1 MKAIKTTTTWS
12 IKKVAYTIAILYSL
26 TSIHHI
32 YGGIVDSDPKRLFVP
47 VLAAV
52 PLLITQRALHV
63 YRRTGSKT
71 ALTWL
76 NVLVVVWWVGIQ
88 GLLHGAYAHAYKDLI
103 YLAGVP
109 ASEAHNYY
117 YNLNPAEHYPPD
129 NLFFELTGVLEF
141 VTAYFVA
148 LYTLRLNQ
156 DRQKA
161 DRQGPI
167 SGQVIPSR

>member
-1 MKAIKTTTTWS
+1 MKALENPTARL
-12 IKKVAYTIAILYSL
+12 IKKVAYTIAILYGI

-47 VLAAV
+47 VLAAA

-71 ALTWL
+71 AMQWL
-76 NVLVVVWWVGIQ
+76 NVLVIIWWVGIQ
-88 GLLHGAYAHAYKDLI
+88 GLLHGAYAHVYKDLL

-109 ASEAHNYY
+109 TSEVHRYY

-129 NLFFELTGVLEF
+129 NLFFELTGGLEF
-141 VTAYFVA
+141 VTAYVVA

-161 DRQGPI
+161 DRQGPV
-167 SGQVIPSR
+167 SGQAIPY